1 MRSVNIAPAKV
12 SSVMSSQAP
21 TMTRVGGK
29 RKNHR
34 GGRKTKK
41 TQASKTKPQASSDT
55 ENDDIPA
62 EAVEVSVNEPTKQRK
77 PKTKKKKRPKK
88 AKAQPEL
95 VDEKTEATIPQD
107 EIVAPAE
114 EQVDVGTKVGDPASF
129 ENEAI
134 NTGRNTAA
142 KNTRKDDLIDHG
154 EDNNTEATDQ
164 EVQGAAKEVIITKED
179 IGVLNTPEQD
189 HLLNTREQD
198 HLLKTPEQDHLS
210 TVTEGVAIET
220 PDDTAVALEQQ
231 AAKTETAS
239 TATTKKVDEDG
250 ATVKQTNGVAGGDN
264 EDSKDKDDVG
274 SKTVKQDQKSSAK
287 DATAV
292 LRDGDTLNT
301 SKQDGARDVNE
312 QAVIDAPQE
321 KATATA
327 QETARTEK
335 EDAAAEKYEDSDS
348 TVTPG
353 NYVTNKHNRGS
364 GVKDGT
370 NGVAEVGASGPEEH
384 GFKCDDHVAA
394 AATAD
399 TASSTI
405 PRKPDLRLSLPCTP
419 NNEILTQN
427 HTAPTSSPIYE
438 IKPIAGKGIGMFATH
453 PIPRGTRI
461 LHEHPLLL
469 LERDLGGDIYD
480 IPLKF
485 SKMSPEG
492 QAAFLSLA
500 ATPHAERDP
509 NRLEW
514 LQILSQSEAYAGFN
528 MPMVERQRLLQIFE
542 TNSFS
547 AGEGSAIVFDASRMN
562 HSCTPNVYHNWNAGL
577 GALTVH
583 AIRDVETGEEIVTS
597 YVNICVY
604 QSARQDQL
612 DRYGFNCDCKACD
625 MGTKFGRASEARRQ
639 RLCVVNRQVVLR
651 YLCPDRSELDND
663 DCTLGTVVE
672 IIKIL
677 KEEGIVNMEL
687 TRQYANPQTPSLRT
701 KPHLSPPIPLQQVEK
716 RRADFA

>member
-1 MRSVNIAPAKV
+1 MTAVSITMRSMNIAPAEV
-12 SSVMSSQAP
+12 SPVMSSQAP

-34 GGRKTKK
+34 GGRKIKK

-55 ENDDIPA
+55 ENDDVPA
-62 EAVEVSVNEPTKQRK
+62 EAVEVSLNEPAKQRK
-77 PKTKKKKRPKK
+77 PKTKKKKRSKK

-95 VDEKTEATIPQD
+95 VDEKTVAAIPQD

-114 EQVDVGTKVGDPASF
+114 EQVDAGTKVGDPASF
-129 ENEAI
+129 ENESI
-134 NTGRNTAA
+134 NTGRNKAA
-142 KNTRKDDLIDHG
+142 KNTRKDDLVDHG
-154 EDNNTEATDQ
+154 EDNNTEAIDQ
-164 EVQGAAKEVIITKED
+164 EAQGVVKEVIITKED

-189 HLLNTREQD
+189 H
-198 HLLKTPEQDHLS
+198 PS
-210 TVTEGVAIET
+210 TVTEGIAIET
-220 PDDTAVALEQQ
+220 PNDTAIALEQQ

-239 TATTKKVDEDG
+239 TATTKKEDEDG
-250 ATVKQTNGVAGGDN
+250 ATMKQTNGVAGGDN

-274 SKTVKQDQKSSAK
+274 SKTVKQDQKSNAK

-301 SKQDGARDVNE
+301 SNQDGARDVNE

-321 KATATA
+321 KATTTA

-348 TVTPG
+348 TVKPD
-353 NYVTNKHNRGS
+353 NFVTNKHNRGS
-364 GVKDGT
+364 RVKDGT
-370 NGVAEVGASGPEEH
+370 NGVAEVVASGPEEH
-384 GFKCDDHVAA
+384 GFKCDEHVAA
-394 AATAD
+394 ATTVD

-405 PRKPDLRLSLPCTP
+405 PRKPDLRLSPPYTL
-419 NNEILTQN
+419 NNEILTRN
-427 HTAPTSSPIYE
+427 HTAPTSSLIYE
-438 IKPIAGKGIGMFATH
+438 IKSIAGKGIGMFATH

-461 LHEHPLLL
+461 LHERPLLL
-469 LERDLGGDIYD
+469 LERDLGGDIYY

-514 LQILSQSEAYAGFN
+514 LQILSQSEAYAEFN
-528 MPMVERQRLLQIFE
+528 MPMAERQRLLQIFE

-547 AGEGSAIVFDASRMN
+547 ADEGSAIVFDASRMN
-562 HSCTPNVYHNWNAGL
+562 HSCTPNVYHNWNAGS
-577 GALTVH
+577 GMLTVH

-597 YVNICVY
+597 YINICVY

-663 DCTLGTVVE
+663 DCTLGAVVE

-687 TRQYANPQTPSLRT
+687 TRQYANPQTPLLRT
-701 KPHLSPPIPLQQVEK
+701 KPYLPPPILLQQVEK